1 MSKTI
6 HSLAKG
12 IDVSIVTDAPQSAI
26 DSPDRSEL
34 DQLAASIR
42 DLVMTGYSLVPWSQ
56 LPERHR
62 NKWRE
67 GVHVAMNQVIDR
79 HTFDIGDVHD
89 AITAGPGPDW
99 EDRRHC
105 ERVRWLDAAPLIRA
119 EVQRI
124 LDKPAPRPARTVKF
138 APVNGG
144 YRPTLRE
151 RLAARKAG

>member
-1 MSKTI
+1 M
-6 HSLAKG
+6 HAN
-12 IDVSIVTDAPQSAI
+12 
-26 DSPDRSEL
+26 RSEL

-42 DLVMTGYSLVPWSQ
+42 DLVMIGYSLVPWSQ

-67 GVHVAMNQVIDR
+67 GAAVAMAQVIDR
-79 HTFDIGDVHD
+79 HTFDIGDIND
-89 AITAGPGPDW
+89 AITAGYGPDW

-105 ERVRWLDAAPLIRA
+105 ERVRWLDAAPVIHA
-119 EVQRI
+119 QAQRI
-124 LDKPAPRPARTVKF
+124 LDKPAPRRARTVTF

>member
-1 MSKTI
+1 MHAS
-6 HSLAKG
+6 
-12 IDVSIVTDAPQSAI
+12 
-26 DSPDRSEL
+26 RSDI
-34 DQLAASIR
+34 DQLAVTIR

-67 GVHVAMNQVIDR
+67 GAAVAMAQVIDQGPL
-79 HTFDIGDVHD
+79 DIGAIHD

-105 ERVRWLDAAPLIRA
+105 ERVRWLDAAPVIRA
-119 EVQRI
+119 QVHRI
-124 LDKPAPRPARTVKF
+124 LDKPAPRPARTI
-138 APVNGG
+138 ALNSRAT
-144 YRPTLRE
+144 RPTLRE